1 MLHSEYMSENVAEE
15 KVDAGSDG
23 WIDATYSFGASSM
36 SLNGRDFG
44 LITTPGDGGRVWNLT
59 TTNWLVGHVAG
70 NGVTLTVD
78 LSVIH
83 DYLAASGV
91 SSVTMVVDVDHE
103 QHVVRGTISDDE
115 LTFHL
120 PIYRGDQ
127 GRPVTLYDCDICP
140 ASYVR
145 TVEYANPM
153 RMVLTQ

>member
-1 MLHSEYMSENVAEE
+1 MPVQM
-15 KVDAGSDG
+15 AGFPRPTRSALRPCRSMG
-23 WIDATYSFGASSM
+23 SIYAST
-36 SLNGRDFG
+36 RP
-44 LITTPGDGGRVWNLT
+44 PGDGGRVWGLT
-59 TTNWLVGHVAG
+59 TTRWLVGHVAG